1 MAIFESALIVCS
13 LLVLIMPPILA
24 QTSDADIINGL
35 NNSSIN
41 DPDAVALSLIPY
53 LKDDNPD
60 VRLLALCDIILTGSK
75 RPEVS
80 QAEEELLN
88 EPAGPFHK
96 ILELGLQISS
106 GETST
111 DAKSISEG
119 ITPNI
124 NAEPKQCSWAG
135 NWSTNWGEMCLQQ
148 SANGVTGNYAWQGGI
163 IEGAANG
170 NELIGR
176 WAEPGPGGG
185 NTSHDKGNFVFTMS
199 EDCKSFAGKWN
210 YDDNPDWRTD
220 WTGTQ
225 VNANGN

>member
-1 MAIFESALIVCS
+1 MAIFKAVLIVCS

-53 LKDDNPD
+53 LKDNNPD

-88 EPAGPFHK
+88 EPSGPFHK
-96 ILELGLQISS
+96 MLELGLQISS
-106 GETST
+106 GETPS
-111 DAKSISEG
+111 
-119 ITPNI
+119 
-124 NAEPKQCSWAG
+124 NAEPTPYGTAPNNNVELKQCSWKG
-135 NWSTNWGEMCLQQ
+135 TWSTNWGEMNLQQ
-148 SANGVTGNYAWQGGI
+148 SANGNVAGNYAWEGGE
-163 IEGAANG
+163 IEGTTSE
-170 NELIGR
+170 NELSGR
-176 WAEPGPGGG
+176 WTEPGGG

-210 YDDNPDWRTD
+210 YDDAPDWRTD